1 MNYSLGLV
9 VGKFWPP
16 HRGHQLLLET
26 AAAQVAELLVLVY
39 AHPDDPTH
47 PAPERAAWLREL
59 YRGDD
64 HALGPHRGATP
75 LRLVALTAAAD
86 ALPPDTAPDAVHRE
100 FVRQWLAR
108 HGYQPQVVFS
118 SEAYGPGL
126 AEHLGAAHVLVDAAR
141 QQVPV
146 SGTELKLE
154 LGRGKEELLRD
165 NSSFLLPNSKLN
177 FLHPF
182 IAAQYG
188 AVPPTP
194 VPRLV
199 LLGAESSGKT
209 TLATALAEALG
220 TVWVP
225 EYGRTL
231 HEQKNGALAYEDLLY
246 IGRRQL
252 ELEDAATP
260 QARDWLICD
269 TNAATT
275 ALYSYYYFHRC
286 AVALQRLA
294 QVCRQRYAYTFVC
307 LPTVPFADDGWR
319 GPEALRQFQHGA
331 ILMQLEMLGIPYTL
345 LDGSVAER
353 VAQVR
358 AVLG

>member
-1 MNYSLGLV
+1 MTYSLGLV

-39 AHPDDPTH
+39 AHPDDAQH
-47 PAPERAAWLREL
+47 PAAVRAGWLREL

-64 HALGPHRGATP
+64 HRAGPHVGTTPLRIVALGPAEGIP
-75 LRLVALTAAAD
+75 PDAAAD
-86 ALPPDTAPDAVHRE
+86 HTHRE
-100 FVRQWLAR
+100 FVRQWLAS

-118 SEAYGPGL
+118 SEAYGPGF
-126 AEHLGAAHVLVDAAR
+126 AAHLGAAHVLVDAAR
-141 QQVPV
+141 AQVPARGRALRA
-146 SGTELKLE
+146 SLAAAA
-154 LGRGKEELLRD
+154 LGQ
-165 NSSFLLPNSKLN
+165 LLPAAAA
-177 FLHPF
+177 LHPF
-182 IAAQYG
+182 VAAQYG
-188 AVPPTP
+188 AVAPAP

-209 TLATALAEALG
+209 TLAQALAEALG
-220 TVWVP
+220 TTWVP

-231 HEQKNGALAYEDLLY
+231 HEQKNAHLDYEDLLY

-260 QARDWLICD
+260 AASGWLVCD

-275 ALYSYYYFHRC
+275 ALYSYYYFNRC
-286 AVALQRLA
+286 DPALQALAAACRL
-294 QVCRQRYAYTFVC
+294 RYARTFVC
-307 LPTVPFADDGWR
+307 LPTTPFQQDGWR
-319 GPEALRQFQHGA
+319 GPEMLRQFQHGA
-331 ILMQLEMLGIPYTL
+331 ILLQLDLLGIPYTL
-345 LDGSVAER
+345 LDGSVAAR

-358 AVLG
+358 AALG

>member
-1 MNYSLGLV
+1 MPHSFGLV
-9 VGKFWPP
+9 VGKFNPP

-39 AHPDDPTH
+39 AHPDDPAH

-64 HALGPHRGATP
+64 VAQGPRIGATP
-75 LRLVALTAAAD
+75 LRIVALTEAD
-86 ALPPDTAPDAVHRE
+86 GVPPDTADDHTQRE
-100 FVRQWLAR
+100 FVRQWLTR
-108 HGYQPQVVFS
+108 HGHRVEVVFT
-118 SEAYGPGL
+118 SEAYGPGF
-126 AEHLGAAHVLVDAAR
+126 AEHLGVPHVAVDNAR

-146 SGTELKLE
+146 SGTALRAV
-154 LGRGKEELLRD
+154 LGQASGSQPLL
-165 NSSFLLPNSKLN
+165 SL
-177 FLHPF
+177 LHPF
-182 IAAQYG
+182 VAAQYG
-188 AVPPTP
+188 AVPPAT

-209 TLATALAEALG
+209 TLSTALAEALG

-225 EYGRTL
+225 EYGRIL
-231 HEQKNGALAYEDLLY
+231 HEQKHGALVYEDLLY

-252 ELEDAATP
+252 ELEDEAAP
-260 QARDWLICD
+260 QARGWLICD

-286 AVALQRLA
+286 DPALQRLA
-294 QVCRQRYAYTFVC
+294 QVCRQRYAHTFVC
-307 LPTVPFADDGWR
+307 MPTVPFEDDGWR
-319 GPEALRQFQHGA
+319 GPEALRQFQHGT

-358 AVLG
+358 AALG

>member
-1 MNYSLGLV
+1 MFPRTGLI

-26 AAAQVAELLVLVY
+26 AAAQVTGLLVLVY
-39 AHPDDPTH
+39 ANPDDTRH
-47 PAPERAAWLREL
+47 PAPERAHWLREL

-64 HALGPHRGATP
+64 YAQGPHRGTTL
-75 LRLVALTAAAD
+75 LRIEALPAVAVPPDAAD
-86 ALPPDTAPDAVHRE
+86 AATHRA
-100 FVRQWLAR
+100 FVRQWLSQQNVR
-108 HGYQPQVVFS
+108 IDVVFS
-118 SEAYGPGL
+118 SEPDGP
-126 AEHLGAAHVLVDAAR
+126 AFAAHLGAAHVAVAHLR
-141 QQVPV
+141 QQVPT
-146 SGTELKLE
+146 SGTHLRAALA
-154 LGRGKEELLRD
+154 EEAE
-165 NSSFLLPNSKLN
+165 SFGEPALHI
-177 FLHPF
+177 HPF

-188 AVPPTP
+188 VVPATP

-209 TLATALAEALG
+209 TLAIALAEALG
-220 TVWVP
+220 TAWVP

-231 HEQKNGALAYEDLLY
+231 HEQKLGKLDYEDLLY

-252 ELEDAATP
+252 ELEDEAIAH
-260 QARDWLICD
+260 AHDWLVCD

-286 AVALQRLA
+286 DPALQRLA
-294 QVCRQRYAYTFVC
+294 QVCRQRYAHTFVC
-307 LPTVPFADDGWR
+307 MPTTPFEVDGWR
-319 GPEALRQFQHGA
+319 GPEMLRQFQHGA
-331 ILMQLEMLGIPYTL
+331 ILMQLELLGIPYTL

-353 VAQVR
+353 VSKVR